1 MVSTVGII
9 LNHLI
14 YDITELHGPFPQCAE
29 IQDIL
34 SDDLNTPEVIN
45 YLSRLAKTARN
56 NTDDALK
63 LAQSMKFIG
72 LDLVKPSYKNL

>member
-1 MVSTVGII
+1 MFSYAAEATY
-9 LNHLI
+9 L
-14 YDITELHGPFPQCAE
+14 PFSQCGE

-56 NTDDALK
+56 NPDDAMK

-72 LDLVKPSYKNL
+72 LDLEKTLT